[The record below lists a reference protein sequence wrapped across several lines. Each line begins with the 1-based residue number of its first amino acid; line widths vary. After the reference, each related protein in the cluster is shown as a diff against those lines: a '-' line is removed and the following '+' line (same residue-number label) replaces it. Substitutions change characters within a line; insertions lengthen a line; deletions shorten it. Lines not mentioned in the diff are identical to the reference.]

1 MSTFNFKRALTAAA
15 VATALSMSVSVH
27 AQETTG
33 TIRGN
38 VTTQSTAAIAGATV
52 TISSPETGFSRSVQ
66 VNDDGQFSLRNLST
80 GLYTVTI
87 VKDGYSTQTIENVR
101 VSAGGAVEVTL
112 PLYTSAERIEVSGAR
127 VSMIDT
133 RSSGTALNIGEAE
146 IDRIPVPRSATD
158 VALLAPSTTKGDAA
172 FGNLAS
178 FGGSSVAENQ
188 TYINGLNVTN
198 FRNGL
203 GFSNVPF
210 EFYSEFQ
217 VLTGGYSA
225 EFGRSTGG
233 VINAV
238 TKSGSNE
245 FKAGANVYFTPSG
258 LRENSPTVRRSN
270 GQVLI
275 DNSGDSSSRMDAN
288 IYASGALIEDEL
300 FYYVMY
306 NPRDI
311 ENEAITSEGTGFQNA
326 QTDDAFWGAKVDWQI
341 NNDHLIEVLAF
352 SDSSTTDT
360 ISYIRD
366 EDTGA
371 LSAPGESF
379 GESGGDNWSVKYTGY
394 ITPDLSVSALY
405 GKNEYSLTSGS
416 SLFADCT
423 LIQDQRDARPFGLL
437 NIGCADTSI
446 YFGETGSDEREA
458 MRIDFEWALG
468 YDHLLRFGMDR
479 EVNTSSSTQAYSGP
493 EGAYYIIA
501 DAAENGQLANGATLP
516 AGEDVFVSRR
526 ERTVGGDFET
536 IASAFYIE
544 DVWSVTPT
552 VTATIGL
559 RNETFENKNAA
570 GETFAE
576 ISNMWAPRIG
586 VAWDIDGD
594 GERKAFV
601 NVGRY
606 FLPVANNTN
615 VRLSGNEFDVFRYFT
630 LEGVT
635 PGEAFGRPNY
645 TLDLGPQVGPDRVN
659 ADGSVP
665 DTRAIVDQDI
675 DPMYQDEIIL
685 GYEAA
690 INDDWAWGV
699 RGIRRVLNGAIDDME
714 VSSYLD
720 ATYGCHIG
728 NGYVLG
734 NPGEETTIFA
744 RTDCTPGAEVD
755 EFITFDLS
763 EIGYPV
769 AERKYSAVEL
779 TLAKAWD
786 EVWQLNASY
795 TWSKSYGNTE
805 GLVKSDIGQTDAGI
819 TQDFDF
825 PELMDGAY
833 GSLPNDRRHTFKA
846 YGAYALSEN
855 FRLGMNFLLQSG
867 RPTNAFGIGHPNGVP
882 PYGDTFYVTNADTG
896 ELSLIPRGTFG
907 RTPWVAQLDLNATYD
922 FTVGEFDGFARV
934 DVYNVLNAQS
944 VTAVDEFAEA
954 GTPGNPSDTFLLP
967 LGYQTPRYV
976 QLSVGIEF

>member
-1 MSTFNFKRALTAAA
+1 MKNVTFKRTLSAVAVAAA
-15 VATALSMSVSVH
+15 ISVSSSAL

-33 TIRGN
+33 TIRGD
-38 VTTQSTAAIAGATV
+38 VTAQTESAIAGSTI
-52 TISSPETGFSRSVQ
+52 TISNPETGFSRSVE
-66 VNDDGQFSLRNLST
+66 VDASGEFSFRNLPT
-80 GLYTVTI
+80 GVYTVTI
-87 VKDGYSTQTIENVR
+87 SKPGYATDTLENVR
-101 VSAGGAVEVTL
+101 VAAGSSIDVAV

-127 VSMIDT
+127 ISMIDT

-146 IDRIPVPRSATD
+146 IDRIPVARNATS

-245 FKAGANVYFTPSG
+245 FKAGANVYYTPSG
-258 LRENSPTVRRSN
+258 LREQSPNVIRYN
-270 GQVLI
+270 GQTLI
-275 DNSGDSSSRMDAN
+275 NNSGDSSSRMDAN
-288 IYASGALIEDEL
+288 IYASGAIIQDHL

-311 ENEAITSEGTGFQNA
+311 EAEAITSEGDGFVNS

-352 SDSSTTDT
+352 SDSSTTNT
-360 ISYIRD
+360 TSYSRD
-366 EDTGA
+366 QDTGA
-371 LSAPGESF
+371 ISAPADSF

-394 ITPDLSVSALY
+394 LTADLSVSALY

-416 SLFADCT
+416 SLFADCS

-446 YFGETGSDEREA
+446 YFGEVGSDEREA
-458 MRIDFEWALG
+458 MRLDFEWALG
-468 YDHLLRFGMDR
+468 YDHLLRFGLDR
-479 EVNTSSSTQAYSGP
+479 EVNTSFSEQAYSGP
-493 EGAYYIIA
+493 NGSYYLVL
-501 DAAENGQLANGATLP
+501 DANPDGSTELANGAFVP
-516 AGEDVFVSRR
+516 AGEDAYVSTR
-526 ERTVGGDFET
+526 ERTVGGAFET
-536 IASAFYIE
+536 VGSAFYIE
-544 DVWSVTPT
+544 DIWSITPNL
-552 VTATIGL
+552 TATIGL
-559 RNETFENKNAA
+559 RNETFDNKNAA
-570 GETFAE
+570 GESFAK
-576 ISNMWAPRIG
+576 IDNMWAPRLG
-586 VAWDIDGD
+586 LAWDVNGD
-594 GERKAFV
+594 GEQKVFV

-615 VRLSGNEFDVFRYFT
+615 VRLSGNEYDVRRYYT
-630 LEGVT
+630 LDGIT

-645 TLDLGPQVGPDRVN
+645 TLDLGEQIGPDLVN

-685 GYEAA
+685 GYEAT
-690 INDDWAWGV
+690 INEDWAWGV

-714 VSSYLD
+714 VTAYLD
-720 ATYGCHIG
+720 EEYGCHLAS
-728 NGYVLG
+728 YVLG
-734 NPGEETTIFA
+734 NPGEDTTVWA
-744 RTDCTPGAEVD
+744 DTDCDGAGD
-755 EFITFDLS
+755 EMITFDLS

-769 AERKYSAVEL
+769 AERKYSAVEF

-786 EVWQLNASY
+786 EKWSLNASY
-795 TWSKSYGNTE
+795 TWAKSYGNTE

-825 PELMDGAY
+825 PVLMDGAY

-846 YGAYALSEN
+846 YGAYALTEN
-855 FRLGMNFLLQSG
+855 WRLGMNFLLQSG
-867 RPTNAFGIGHPNGVP
+867 RPTNAFGIGHPDGRP
-882 PYGDTFYVTNADTG
+882 PYGDTYYVFNSDTG
-896 ELSLIPRGTFG
+896 EYSFVPRGTFG
-907 RTPWVAQLDLNATYD
+907 RTPWVAQLDLNTTYD
-922 FTVGEFDGFARV
+922 FTVGEFEGFARV

-944 VTAVDEFAEA
+944 VTAVDEFAESSA
-954 GTPGNPSDTFLLP
+954 PGNPSDTFLLP

-976 QLSVGIEF
+976 QLSLGFEF